1 MRDEDVTKL
10 IATLVKEISDEGNTE
25 AVRQMACIV
34 CKNLIQRN
42 QVDARLQDLWLKLEP
57 VFKSQLKE
65 AFMAQLATESS
76 LVRNQVASL
85 IATIAQ
91 IEVPRGEWSEL
102 ISNLCNNS
110 SHENPQI
117 KLTSLTTVGF
127 ICEEL

>member
-1 MRDEDVTKL
+1 
-10 IATLVKEISDEGNTE
+10 
-25 AVRQMACIV
+25 
-34 CKNLIQRN
+34 
-42 QVDARLQDLWLKLEP
+42 
-57 VFKSQLKE
+57 
-65 AFMAQLATESS
+65 MAQLATESS